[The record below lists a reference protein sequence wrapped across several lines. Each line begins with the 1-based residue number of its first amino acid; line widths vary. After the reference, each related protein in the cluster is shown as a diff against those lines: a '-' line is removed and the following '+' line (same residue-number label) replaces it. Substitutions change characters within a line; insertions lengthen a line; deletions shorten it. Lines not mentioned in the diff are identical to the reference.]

1 MSRKDAN
8 ESTEPLVGRLG
19 AAVGRTARAARISRH
34 AVKSCCAGEWG
45 GWGQL
50 SDDGPGQHNP
60 DRSEGPWGRAMYVAR
75 MAVLHRAGGLRH
87 RTGDPCCR
95 GGHEGWRQT

>member
-19 AAVGRTARAARISRH
+19 AAVWRTARAARISRH
-34 AVKSCCAGEWG
+34 AVKSGCAWEWG

-60 DRSEGPWGRAMYVAR
+60 DRRAPGVEQPGCS
-75 MAVLHRAGGLRH
+75 HGGAPAYRDPRLRT
-87 RTGDPCCR
+87 RT
-95 GGHEGWRQT
+95 